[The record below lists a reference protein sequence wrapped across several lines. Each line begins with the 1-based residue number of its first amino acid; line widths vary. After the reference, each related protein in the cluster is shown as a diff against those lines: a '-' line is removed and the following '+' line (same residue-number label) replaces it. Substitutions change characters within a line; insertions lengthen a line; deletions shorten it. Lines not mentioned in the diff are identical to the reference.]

1 MKTPSYVSFQAN
13 QRLIGLPAKNIIER
27 NPEKTIYDIKRMI
40 GREYSDNNLQKDMK
54 FWPFK
59 VINKSNQPLI
69 QIDINEETNF
79 FLPQQIS
86 AMIFAHLKKIAEEHT
101 G

>member
-40 GREYSDNNLQKDMK
+40 GREYSDNNL
-54 FWPFK
+54 
-59 VINKSNQPLI
+59 
-69 QIDINEETNF
+69 
-79 FLPQQIS
+79 
-86 AMIFAHLKKIAEEHT
+86 
-101 G
+101 